1 MFTNTRISV
10 IVPTIREY
18 KPRVLKLIKA
28 AVDLFGNY
36 EIVVVKNVRP
46 ASKAR
51 NVGATKA
58 SGDVLLFV
66 DDDVIFDPR
75 SLAEVVNRVLSNER
89 TVVGPGVVNVFFKF
103 TYVSTGLMGLKKRDF
118 IEIGGFDEQ
127 LYGYEDLEFSVRAVR
142 KGYRIIGCSLSIE
155 HHNPRS
161 FIAFLLRSLRYEWCG
176 TLMAIRHAQYFRLNN
191 LRWFFPLFINTS
203 KMPSLYKGLSY
214 SFFRNPAMRILV
226 RIISFYYWTL
236 QKLISFLRK
245 PIKLHG

>member
-10 IVPTIREY
+10 IIPTIEEG
-18 KPRVLKLIKA
+18 KFQVLRLIKA
-28 AVDLFGNY
+28 ALKLFGNY
-36 EIVVVKNVRP
+36 EIVVVRNVRP
-46 ASKAR
+46 AGKAR
-51 NVGATKA
+51 NVGAAKA

-75 SLAEVVNRVLSNER
+75 SFVEVVDRVLSNER
-89 TVVGPGVVNVFFKF
+89 TVAGPCVKNVFFKF
-103 TYVSTGLMGLKKRDF
+103 TYVSTGLMGLKKSDF

-142 KGYRIIGCSLSIE
+142 KGYRIIGCSLSME
-155 HHNPRS
+155 HHNPRR

-176 TLMAIRHAQYFRLNN
+176 TLMAIKHAQYFRLNN

-203 KMPSLYKGLSY
+203 KMPSLYKGMSY
-214 SFFRNPAMRILV
+214 TFFRNPAMRILV

-236 QKLISFLRK
+236 QKLIGFLRK
-245 PIKLHG
+245 HIKLHA